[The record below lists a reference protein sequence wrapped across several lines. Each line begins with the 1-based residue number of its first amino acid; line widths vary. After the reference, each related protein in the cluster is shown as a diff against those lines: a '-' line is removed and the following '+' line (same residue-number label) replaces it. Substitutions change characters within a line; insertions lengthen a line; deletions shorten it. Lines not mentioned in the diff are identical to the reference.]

1 MVIRLRSI
9 ESVVLF
15 VPDIDAAAQ
24 WYAEL
29 FGTTV
34 EHENPQYAFVRGG
47 GTIIG
52 FHPADASVRAVSAA
66 AWCIGP

>member
-1 MVIRLRSI
+1 MAIRLRSI

-29 FGTTV
+29 FDSEDAQEGLA
-34 EHENPQYAFVRGG
+34 AFTEKRKPEFKGN
-47 GTIIG
+47 
-52 FHPADASVRAVSAA
+52 
-66 AWCIGP
+66 